1 MKQILTIVTF
11 AAAITACNTKTETTV
26 DKAAIIAAYQDS
38 VKKAADTAGLA
49 AFQTWKSQ
57 NELADA
63 RQFNE
68 VQTVAVAAPAV
79 IKTSRTAAP
88 ARRTSN
94 TSSSKSGGVSNSGGT
109 MNSES
114 SNTAMRKKG
123 WSKAAK
129 GAAIGTAGGAVI
141 GAVVNKKNRVAGG
154 VIGGVLGAGVGYGV
168 GRGIDKKD
176 GRY

>member
-1 MKQILTIVTF
+1 MKQILTLVTF
-11 AAAITACNTKTETTV
+11 AAAVTACNTKTETTV

-49 AFQTWKSQ
+49 AFQTWKAQ
-57 NELADA
+57 NELADSK
-63 RQFNE
+63 QYNE
-68 VQTVAVAAPAV
+68 VQAVAAAAPAV
-79 IKTSRTAAP
+79 KKASRSYAP
-88 ARRTSN
+88 ARRTSTASSN
-94 TSSSKSGGVSNSGGT
+94 RSGVASSSGGS

-129 GAAIGTAGGAVI
+129 GAAIGTASGAVI

-168 GRGIDKKD
+168 GRGMDKRD